1 MTMSLSVTR
10 STVGITSRR
19 RRICR
24 LCRCRFSRV
33 EVAEPSSADSPAARR
48 VRVLVRVGA
57 ATGVAL
63 PVRAFGRDVDASPSA
78 AEVESPPFEPS
89 AEADVERRRPRP
101 PRRRRR
107 RVEPVEPSVGASPG
121 SFWSIVAAG
130 SDVSAFVLF
139 VVLAVRRRRGDVAA
153 FGVPASPSLWVSVSD
168 PSSGDAVAVV
178 ERLRPPRPRPP
189 RRPRRER
196 DRGFVAASPSLVGST
211 IVSLFARSTSP
222 VCASRSISASA
233 GSVLDDAR
241 VEAPFA
247 EPPLDPPRPPRPRP
261 RGGSGGGALAARRGI
276 GLRGRDRLDRSRSG
290 FVRHALSF
298 RWSRGGETG
307 STRGSAWAA

>member
-1 MTMSLSVTR
+1 MSMR
-10 STVGITSRR
+10 HGYG
-19 RRICR
+19 
-24 LCRCRFSRV
+24 
-33 EVAEPSSADSPAARR
+33 R
-48 VRVLVRVGA
+48 VRVPLVC
-57 ATGVAL
+57 VAL
-63 PVRAFGRDVDASPSA
+63 TFAFAIANAGCGGSGERSPSA

-107 RVEPVEPSVGASPG
+107 RVEPVEPVEPSVGVSPG

-130 SDVSAFVLF
+130 SDVSAFALF

-261 RGGSGGGALAARRGI
+261 PRRRRRAPVRAGVPVVVPSPLGEGSGSGVEIDSTAAGAVSSVMRSPSDGAGEARRDRRAEAPGRPDSHGGGS
-276 GLRGRDRLDRSRSG
+276 
-290 FVRHALSF
+290 
-298 RWSRGGETG
+298 
-307 STRGSAWAA
+307 